1 MVVHD
6 AVGERQAESGA
17 LAGFLGR
24 EERLEDLPQVPGL
37 DAVTVVSHLDAD
49 RVRLPLT
56 VATRKPGDRMRA
68 LGLKEPKRLQD
79 ILVDAH
85 VPRQVRDS
93 LPVVSDS
100 EEIVWIPGVT
110 VAESKRVTS
119 ATQRQLH
126 LEIVHP

>member
-1 MVVHD
+1 
-6 AVGERQAESGA
+6 
-17 LAGFLGR
+17 
-24 EERLEDLPQVPGL
+24 
-37 DAVTVVSHLDAD
+37 
-49 RVRLPLT
+49 
-56 VATRKPGDRMRA
+56 MRA

-110 VAESKRVTS
+110 VTESKRVTS
-119 ATQRQLH
+119 ATRRQLH
-126 LEIVHP
+126 LEIVRP